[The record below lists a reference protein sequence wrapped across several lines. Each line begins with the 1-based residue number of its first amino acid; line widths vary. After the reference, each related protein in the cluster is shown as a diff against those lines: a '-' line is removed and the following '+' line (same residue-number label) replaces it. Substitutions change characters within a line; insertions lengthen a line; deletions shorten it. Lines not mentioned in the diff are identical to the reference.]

1 MRLRKLLLALLL
13 ISSLLITSCVE
24 IVLIGAGVA
33 AGGAIGY
40 YAGKEGYKVKVEKE
54 KEKE

>member
-1 MRLRKLLLALLL
+1 MLALLL
-13 ISSLLITSCVE
+13 GSSLLITSCVE
-24 IVLIGAGVA
+24 LALVGAGVV

-54 KEKE
+54 KE